1 MLHTQLI
8 RQKCATKCCIKTRQG
23 RTKTKTNS
31 AWRRRTKTKS
41 NVDGQGGE
49 RPRQRLAGA
58 AVLGSLLLVG
68 SDYVGDVGEGVFSLL
83 EMLRLNYN
91 RKLVCLTKYYV
102 EAIL

>member
-1 MLHTQLI
+1 MQLNVVL
-8 RQKCATKCCIKTRQG
+8 KTRQG
-23 RTKTKTNS
+23 RTRTKTNS

-83 EMLRLNYN
+83 EMLRFNYN
-91 RKLVCLTKYYV
+91 RSQQEVHLFN
-102 EAIL
+102 EILCGG